1 MTIAIVGGG
10 LAAATAASEL
20 RANGHEG
27 AVVVYAAEEHL
38 PYERPPLSKGILLG
52 RDGPDKATVHDL
64 DWYRDNDVD
73 LRMGTEVRTVRLD
86 DHVLRT
92 RDGEEPFTKLML
104 ATGAAP
110 RRLAL
115 ADESGRP
122 VVYLRTLEDSLRLVT
137 AFSDKPSITVIGG
150 GWIGLEVT
158 AAAREAGCAV
168 TVYEMAELPLQGVL
182 GAEVARVFA
191 DLHRAHGVDLK
202 LSTQVAADDLSAA
215 DLVVVGIGAVP
226 TTWLAEDAGLAVDN
240 GVLVD
245 AHLRTS
251 HPDVFAMG
259 DVANHDHPVLGRI
272 RVEHWDN
279 AIQQA
284 KVAARNVLGSNETYE
299 RQPYFFTD
307 QYDLGMEYFGNGA
320 GYDEVAI
327 EGDTSGAFRAFWLRD
342 RTVIAAMHVNDWD
355 ASKELRASVGK
366 PYTTS

>member
-20 RANGHEG
+20 RASGHDG
-27 AVVVYAAEEHL
+27 PVVVYAAEDHL

-52 RDGPDKATVHDL
+52 RDGPEKATVHDL
-64 DWYRDNDVD
+64 AWYRDNDVD

-92 RDGEEPFTKLML
+92 RDGEESFTKLLM
-104 ATGAAP
+104 ATGALP

-115 ADESGRP
+115 ADESGKP
-122 VVYLRTLEDSLRLVT
+122 VVYLRTLEDSQRLVA
-137 AFSDKPSITVIGG
+137 AFADKPAITVIGG

-168 TVYEMAELPLQGVL
+168 TVYEMADLPLQGVL
-182 GAEVARVFA
+182 GSEVAQVFA
-191 DLHRAHGVDLK
+191 DLHRAHGVDLR
-202 LSTQVAADDLSAA
+202 LGTQVTGNDLAGA

-245 AHLRTS
+245 AYLRAS
-251 HPDVFAMG
+251 HPDVYAIG

-284 KVAARNVLGSNETYE
+284 MVAARNLLGAQEPYE

-320 GYDEVAI
+320 GYDDVVI
-327 EGDTSGAFRAFWLRD
+327 EGDTSGPFRAFWLRD

-355 ASKELRASVGK
+355 ASKEVRASVGK
-366 PYTTS
+366 PYSTS